1 MPAPSSSPR
10 STRPLT
16 PAAVS
21 LAAYLVLATGS
32 FAQTVAP
39 NAPTKPSEPLTKI
52 PPQPPQPPAPKDPQ
66 NPRGEGFN
74 TTVIEPGAEPR
85 RVVKFQTKA
94 GVAGRWILTQS
105 AKINQIVPAMPPT
118 ENPEMTVSI
127 FAEGIP
133 ADRNGD
139 QTLMLSFDNAKMS
152 KSDQLDPQAKM
163 LTEALLRSV
172 NGLKAEMV
180 SVESGRVRRTRMLN
194 PEKAGGMG
202 ASMVGGLEEILT
214 QFSARFPEVPVG
226 VGAKWFVVGESVT
239 ALAVVKTDIMAEY
252 ELTKLTDDGATVKV
266 TITGKAPTQDLPGE
280 PGPDGKPARIESQTI
295 SATGELELS
304 FSRALATRGH
314 IDETLDLSMTS
325 AGQSIIQRVIT
336 TRKLEQAP
344 AAPAAPAATATPAA
358 DPKPSSSPTPPAQ
371 QPQPQPKPE
380 AKPENTP
387 KQP

>member
-16 PAAVS
+16 PAAVFV
-21 LAAYLVLATGS
+21 AAYLVLATGS

-39 NAPTKPSEPLTKI
+39 SAPAKPSEPLTKL

-74 TTVIEPGAEPR
+74 TTLIEPGTEPR
-85 RVVKFQTKA
+85 RVVKFQTKS
-94 GVAGRWILTQS
+94 GVAGRWVLSQS

-152 KSDQLDPQAKM
+152 KSDQLDAQAKM
-163 LTEALLRSV
+163 LTEAMLRSV

-226 VGAKWFVVGESVT
+226 VGATWIVTGESVT
-239 ALAVVKTDIMAEY
+239 ALAVVKTEIIAEY
-252 ELTKLTDDGATVKV
+252 ELTKLTDDTATLKVKL
-266 TITGKAPTQDLPGE
+266 TGVAPAQDLPGE

-295 SATGELELS
+295 TATGELELS

-336 TRKLEQAP
+336 TRKLEQT
-344 AAPAAPAATATPAA
+344 PAAPAATASPAA
-358 DPKPSSSPTPPAQ
+358 DPKQPSSPTPPPQ
-371 QPQPQPKPE
+371 QPQPKPE